1 MATTAKLYSYDFS
14 MTKTY
19 LLATVFVAGNLILP
33 QIAHLVPKGGLIFL
47 PIYFL
52 TLIAAY
58 KYGMKVG
65 LLTAVL
71 SPLVN
76 SLLFGMPMAAMLPVI
91 LIKSILLA
99 IAASMVAQKT
109 GKITVLNI
117 LIAVLAYQL
126 IGGAAEWLISG
137 SFSAALQDF
146 TLGYPGMLLQI
157 FGGYLMLKALAKV

>member
-1 MATTAKLYSYDFS
+1 MATTAKLYSYDFG

-19 LLATVFVAGNLILP
+19 LLATAFVAGNLILP
-33 QIAHLVPKGGLIFL
+33 QLAHLVPNGGPTLL

-58 KYGMKVG
+58 KYGITVG
-65 LLTAVL
+65 LLTAVF

-76 SLLFGMPMAAMLPVI
+76 SLLFGMPVATMLTVI
-91 LIKSILLA
+91 LTKSILLA
-99 IAASMVAQKT
+99 FAAGFIAQKT
-109 GKITVLNI
+109 SKISLLNI
-117 LIAVLAYQL
+117 FIAVLAYQL
-126 IGGAAEWLISG
+126 IGGMAEWLISG

-146 TLGYPGMLLQI
+146 TMGYPGMLIQI

>member
-19 LLATVFVAGNLILP
+19 LLATAFVAGNLILP
-33 QIAHLVPKGGLIFL
+33 QLAHFVPNGGPTLL

-58 KYGMKVG
+58 KYGIKVG
-65 LLTAVL
+65 LLTAVF

-76 SLLFGMPMAAMLPVI
+76 SLLFGMPMAAMLTVI
-91 LIKSILLA
+91 LTKSVILA
-99 IAASMVAQKT
+99 IAAGFIAHKT
-109 GKITVLNI
+109 AKITLLN
-117 LIAVLAYQL
+117 LLTVVLAYQL
-126 IGGAAEWLISG
+126 IGGAAEWLITG

-146 TLGYPGMLLQI
+146 TMGYPGMLIQVL
-157 FGGYLMLKALAKV
+157 GGYLILKALAKV

>member
-1 MATTAKLYSYDFS
+1 MATTAKLYSYNFA

-19 LLATVFVAGNLILP
+19 LIATAFVAGNLILP
-33 QIAHLVPKGGLIFL
+33 QLAHFAPNGGPTFL

-58 KYGMKVG
+58 KYGIKVG

-71 SPLVN
+71 SPLAN

-91 LIKSILLA
+91 LSKSILLA
-99 IAASMVAQKT
+99 LAAGFMAQKT
-109 GKITVLNI
+109 GKITLLNL
-117 LIAVLAYQL
+117 LIVVLAYQL
-126 IGGAAEWLISG
+126 TGSVAEFLITG

-146 TLGYPGMLLQI
+146 SMGYPGMLIQV
-157 FGGYLMLKALAKV
+157 FGGFLVLKALAKI

>member
-19 LLATVFVAGNLILP
+19 LLATAFVAGNLILP
-33 QIAHLVPKGGLIFL
+33 QLAHFVPNGGPTLL

-58 KYGMKVG
+58 KYGIKVG
-65 LLTAVL
+65 LLTAVF

-76 SLLFGMPMAAMLPVI
+76 SLLFGMPMAAMLTVI
-91 LIKSILLA
+91 LSKSVLLA
-99 IAASMVAQKT
+99 IAAGFIAHKT
-109 GKITVLNI
+109 AKITLLN
-117 LIAVLAYQL
+117 LLTVVLAYQL
-126 IGGAAEWLISG
+126 IGGAAEWLITG

-146 TLGYPGMLLQI
+146 TMGYPGMLIQVL
-157 FGGYLMLKALAKV
+157 GGYLILKALAKV